1 MILGGLLKTSF
12 IDFPSKLSAVV
23 FTQGCDFHCPYCH
36 NPDLVPPR
44 PRPDG
49 SAAPDQASVLAF
61 LAKRQGLLAGV
72 VISGGEPTCQD
83 PLELEDFLRSVK
95 KMGYPVKLD
104 TNGSRPS
111 VVDDLLAK
119 GLVDHLAIDVKS
131 VPGSYP
137 ASLASREAGAK
148 VPETIALALSAH
160 KAGRASTEFRTTCY
174 HPIVDESAIM
184 EIAQF
189 LSGPAP
195 LFLQAFNPG
204 RVLSPA
210 AAESAGLQP
219 SKDVLARWAALA
231 SAWLPCQV
239 R

>member
-148 VPETIALALSAH
+148 VPETIALA
-160 KAGRASTEFRTTCY
+160 R
-174 HPIVDESAIM
+174 
-184 EIAQF
+184 
-189 LSGPAP
+189 
-195 LFLQAFNPG
+195 
-204 RVLSPA
+204 
-210 AAESAGLQP
+210 
-219 SKDVLARWAALA
+219 
-231 SAWLPCQV
+231 
-239 R
+239 